1 MVAEKNEQPTPK
13 KIKDAREKGQVIKS
27 VEITSGAQLVVV
39 LVYFMLTGY
48 DLVDQVAALIMS
60 SIEQLNQPLNIAAL
74 RLGSEATSLL
84 VHVTGILGGA
94 LVLITLLMGIVQVG
108 PLLATK
114 ALSFKGERINPISNL
129 RNLVSLRSLFELAK
143 SLTKII
149 LLSLIF
155 GYLLSRY
162 APTFG
167 YLSYCG
173 SACAVPVFGTLMSWL
188 LGSLIACYL
197 LFALLDYSFQR
208 HSVMKQL
215 RMSKEEVKREHK
227 DTEGDPHI
235 KQKRRELQQQIQS
248 GSLASNVK
256 RSTAVVRNP
265 THFAVCLFYHPEEA
279 PLPVVIEK
287 GHAEVARTIIRL
299 AEQMEVPVV
308 ENVSLARA
316 LHSDVNCG
324 DVIPEHLFEPVSAL
338 LRMVLQLDYQAEE
351 EEEG

>member
-1 MVAEKNEQPTPK
+1 MAEKNEKPTPK

-39 LVYFMLTGY
+39 LIYFTLTGN
-48 DLVDQVAALIMS
+48 DLIDQAAALIRS
-60 SIEQLNQPLNIAAL
+60 SIEQLSQPMNIAAL
-74 RLGSEATSLL
+74 RIGAEATALL
-84 VHVTGILGGA
+84 MHITGILGGA
-94 LVLITLLMGIVQVG
+94 LIIITLLMGISQIG
-108 PLLATK
+108 PLWAPK
-114 ALSFKGERINPISNL
+114 ALSIKGERINPINNL
-129 RNLVSLRSLFELAK
+129 RNLISFRSLFELGK
-143 SLTKII
+143 SLIKIVS
-149 LLSLIF
+149 LSLIF

-173 SACAVPVFGTLMSWL
+173 SVCAMPVFGTLMSWL

-215 RMSKEEVKREHK
+215 KMSPEEIKREYK
-227 DTEGDPHI
+227 DSEGDPHI

-248 GSLASNVK
+248 GSLSTNVN

-279 PLPVVIEK
+279 PLPIVLEK
-287 GHAEVARTIIRL
+287 GHHEMAKTIIKM
-299 AEQMEVPVV
+299 AERAGVPVI
-308 ENVSLARA
+308 ENVALARA
-316 LHSDVNCG
+316 LYRDVDCG
-324 DVIPEHLFEPVSAL
+324 NTIPEKLFEPVATL
-338 LRMVLQLDYQAEE
+338 LRMVLAYQTDDDDDEKS
-351 EEEG
+351 